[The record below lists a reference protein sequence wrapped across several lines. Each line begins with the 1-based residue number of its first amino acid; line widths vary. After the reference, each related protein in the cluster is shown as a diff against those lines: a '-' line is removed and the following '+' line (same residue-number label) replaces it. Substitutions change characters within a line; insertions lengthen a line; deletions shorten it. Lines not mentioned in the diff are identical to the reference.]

1 MTNFC
6 SNCGNEVKQ
15 IEARFCVNCGHTLL
29 NTKSNVNEHETHTH
43 SNSEIN
49 IFLDIYNKISNF
61 GGLGLGF
68 MGYTRCSTFK
78 TQI

>member
-1 MTNFC
+1 MKTLH
-6 SNCGNEVKQ
+6 ELLKQ

-49 IFLDIYNKISNF
+49 IFLDIYNKISKALYGF
-61 GGLGLGF
+61 QGLF
-68 MGYTRCSTFK
+68 DKS
-78 TQI
+78 